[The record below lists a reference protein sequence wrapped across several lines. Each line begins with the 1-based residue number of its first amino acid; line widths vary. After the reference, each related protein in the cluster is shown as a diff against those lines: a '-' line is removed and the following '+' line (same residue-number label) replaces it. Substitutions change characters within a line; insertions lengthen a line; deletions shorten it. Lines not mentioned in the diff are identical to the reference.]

1 MKKLKTRELMLTGF
15 IISALVAPFF
25 GTAVS
30 AADASTAAANSSE
43 STAVDSGI
51 VLKATKIQ
59 QEYVEIN
66 RLKETKQI
74 IVLDKKDLQEKGYT
88 SVSQALS
95 DVPSIMV
102 GATGSGDIDIRGQ
115 GSDQANRNI
124 QVLIDGAPVTTLV
137 NHPLQSNYDIVPI
150 EQIEK
155 IEIVPGGGSVLYGS
169 GAVGGVINITTNLR
183 DSKSQK
189 STIATEWNSKGYRLN
204 AAVVAPLGDKAQMEV
219 DYSKI
224 DRDLYFVNTYRNSD
238 YYAVGIHAQP
248 TEKQYFT
255 IRASRLKE
263 EGQHI
268 ENVNAKTL
276 AAAGPNYVPDY
287 QTETIGLDAE
297 GHKITEKRRRYLY
310 GDRELNTYSA
320 HYRNDFADKWYFD
333 TELFYNEGYYKNIN
347 TSDKQMDHS
356 TRGTRMK
363 FGYDYG
369 NEDNLLIGI
378 DYMQQK
384 ANLDYN
390 DYKLVS
396 SKNKTYKLQPYS
408 FNYDKKTKA
417 LYVLNTIKNGRF
429 TMTQGV
435 RREVID
441 WGFDKTGNNI
451 SGADT
456 SVRNNVAAELSMAYH
471 YSDLGRVYARWERG
485 YTTPDGIQISDE
497 MKIDG
502 VKRYVPTAADDEIFN
517 IYEVG
522 VRDKIGASAVSLTAF
537 YNETNNQLNR
547 FYILDKNGLS
557 YQTLN
562 LLKTKRHGIELS
574 LSQRVGK
581 WKFQEGL
588 TYLKGKSDYTEWGRD
603 YMLANGK
610 RIVNYTKSGLKKV
623 PKYKALL
630 RADYSPNEQW
640 TVGLKYTFFG
650 KYNNFLE
657 DANKETDG
665 IMASY
670 GLFDVNVTFK
680 ASDSVTWYG
689 GISNV
694 FNKRYYEYGG
704 DGFYTY
710 VPGAERLYF
719 AGAKYTF

>member
-1 MKKLKTRELMLTGF
+1 MWDVDRNNKKRAAYYAVF
-15 IISALVAPFF
+15 SAVFGLASIGGAGLVGA
-25 GTAVS
+25 TAEPI
-30 AADASTAAANSSE
+30 N
-43 STAVDSGI
+43 SGI
-51 VLKATKIQ
+51 VLNATKIQ
-59 QEYVEIN
+59 QDYVEIN
-66 RLKETKQI
+66 RLKETKEI
-74 IVLDKKDLQEKGYT
+74 IVLQKKDILEKGYT
-88 SVSQALS
+88 SVSQALN

-115 GSDQANRNI
+115 GSDQSQRNL
-124 QVLIDGAPVTTLV
+124 QVLIDGAPITTLV

-155 IEIVPGGGSVLYGS
+155 IEIVPGGGSVMYGS
-169 GAVGGVINITTNLR
+169 GAVGGIINITTNLR
-183 DSKSQK
+183 NASNQK
-189 STIATEWNSKGYRLN
+189 SSVATEWNSKGYRLN
-204 AAVVAPLGDKAQMEV
+204 AAVIAPLGDKAQMEV

-224 DRDLYFVNTYRNSD
+224 NRDLYFVNTYRDSE
-238 YYAVGIHAQP
+238 YYAVGVHAQP

-255 IRASRLKE
+255 FRASHLKE

-268 ENVNAKTL
+268 ENINAKTL
-276 AAAGPNYVPDY
+276 ASVGRNYVPDY
-287 QTETIGLDAE
+287 VTETIGLDEE
-297 GHKITEKRRRYLY
+297 GHKITQERRRYLI
-310 GDRELNTYSA
+310 GERELNTYSA
-320 HYRNDFADKWYFD
+320 HYRNDFSDKWYFD
-333 TELFYNEGYYKNIN
+333 GEFFYNEGHYMNSQYA
-347 TSDKQMDHS
+347 DKKMDHD

-384 ANLDYN
+384 ASLDYN
-390 DYKLVS
+390 DYKLLNY
-396 SKNKTYKLQPYS
+396 KKKTYKAVPYS

-429 TMTQGV
+429 TMTQGL
-435 RREVID
+435 RREAID
-441 WGFDKTGNNI
+441 WAFDKTGNNI

-456 SVRNNVAAELSMAYH
+456 AERNNVAAELSMAYH

-497 MKIDG
+497 
-502 VKRYVPTAADDEIFN
+502 VKVNGIKQYVPTQADDEIFN
-517 IYEVG
+517 IYEIG

-537 YNETNNQLNR
+537 YNETDNQMNR
-547 FYILDKNGLS
+547 FYLLDKNGLS

-562 LLKTKRHGIELS
+562 LLKTKRHGVELT

-581 WKFQEGL
+581 WKFQEGF
-588 TYLKGKSDYTEWGRD
+588 TYLKGKSDYTDWGRD
-603 YMLANGK
+603 YMVENGK
-610 RIVNYTKSGLKKV
+610 KVVSFTRSGLKKV

-630 RADYSPNEQW
+630 RADYSANDKL

-650 KYNNFLE
+650 KYNNFLYDADKE
-657 DANKETDG
+657 DGG
-665 IMASY
+665 IMHSY
-670 GLFDVNVTFK
+670 GLFDINVTYK
-680 ASDSVTWYG
+680 ATQDLTWYA

-719 AGAKYTF
+719 GGAKYSF